1 MTYKKLTKS
10 LTEVIKFYKTEIC
23 WFLNA
28 HCYSQAIDIKT
39 RTETKGVILNN
50 VIRLLADFSII
61 KPLTQ
66 TWKGKSI

>member
-39 RTETKGVILNN
+39 RTETKELY
-50 VIRLLADFSII
+50 
-61 KPLTQ
+61 
-66 TWKGKSI
+66 